1 METFHRVQA
10 KLKVAAV
17 ALTTTFLMLNCAV
30 AHTPT
35 PLYLYKPYLVLV
47 PLSLALGSSSVLF
60 FFWQLSGGSTFG
72 VFCICLAL
80 HTKAEPSSILET
92 KRCRNMR
99 DPSLLLSLEPVAQKL
114 AACGHVCKQTP

>member
-10 KLKVAAV
+10 KLEVAAV

-60 FFWQLSGGSTFG
+60 FFGSSQEEARLGFSVSVWHCTRRQ
-72 VFCICLAL
+72 
-80 HTKAEPSSILET
+80 S
-92 KRCRNMR
+92 
-99 DPSLLLSLEPVAQKL
+99 L
-114 AACGHVCKQTP
+114 AASLRRNDAGT

>member
-60 FFWQLSGGSTFG
+60 FLAALRRKHVWGFLYLSGIAHEGR
-72 VFCICLAL
+72 A
-80 HTKAEPSSILET
+80 
-92 KRCRNMR
+92 
-99 DPSLLLSLEPVAQKL
+99 
-114 AACGHVCKQTP
+114 